1 VIKALALPRLCWNP
15 EKRISSL
22 KTQSGNNT
30 RFVLDSTAFFTIF
43 EDEQGADTVQD
54 LLEGANRKEIL
65 AFVSFVTFAEIFY
78 VTIRR
83 KGEEEGLRRLALME
97 ALAVTRIESSKELNL
112 IAGRLKALYRIS
124 FL

>member
-1 VIKALALPRLCWNP
+1 
-15 EKRISSL
+15 L

-97 ALAVTRIESSKELNL
+97 ALAVTRIESSKQLNL
-112 IAGRLKALYRIS
+112 MAGRLKASYRIS